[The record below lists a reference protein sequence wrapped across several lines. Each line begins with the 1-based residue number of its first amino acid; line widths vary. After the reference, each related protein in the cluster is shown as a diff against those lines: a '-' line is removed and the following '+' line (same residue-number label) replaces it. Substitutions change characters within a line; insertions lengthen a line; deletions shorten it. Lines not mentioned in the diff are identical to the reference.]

1 MICTQLLSPVPA
13 SIPTLLPSRIRRLL
27 AGRGVSVEA
36 LERAG
41 GESSRERL
49 DTELMALFRDTRDG
63 EVFDCLYR
71 NTRGAVF
78 DWLRRLDAR
87 GKSPTDPMELLQ
99 DTFVNVYRYS
109 RRFRNDSDSSFR
121 VWVRTIAAN
130 AMKRALK
137 QLPRGQRHELPA
149 PTEPV
154 DLRPGPARCIQIQ
167 EERHA
172 LARSWLLFLEH
183 YSRAYDALGPRD
195 REALRLVEVQA
206 LSYAEAARRLEVGS
220 SNMKMIMFRS
230 RQRILRH
237 MRQAMGGE
245 PVPAIRAAG

>member
-1 MICTQLLSPVPA
+1 MLE
-13 SIPTLLPSRIRRLL
+13 
-27 AGRGVSVEA
+27 GRGVHVGT
-36 LERAG
+36 LERG
-41 GESSRERL
+41 GGQSSRERL
-49 DTELMALFRDTRDG
+49 DTELMALFRDTRDRD
-63 EVFDCLYR
+63 VFDCLYR
-71 NTRGAVF
+71 NTRGSVF

-87 GKSPTDPMELLQ
+87 GKSQTDPLELLQ

-137 QLPRGQRHELPA
+137 QAPRARGHDLPVSA
-149 PTEPV
+149 EPV
-154 DLRPGPARCIQIQ
+154 DLRPGPARCFQIQ
-167 EERHA
+167 EERRA

-195 REALRLVEVQA
+195 REALRLIEVEAV
-206 LSYAEAARRLEVGS
+206 SYAEAARRLEVGS

-237 MRQAMGGE
+237 MRRAMGDE
-245 PVPAIRAAG
+245 PALQVRAAG

>member
-1 MICTQLLSPVPA
+1 MVSPSAQAPESP
-13 SIPTLLPSRIRRLL
+13 SIPLRVSALGVDPSPRP
-27 AGRGVSVEA
+27 
-36 LERAG
+36 
-41 GESSRERL
+41 GESMAARL
-49 DTELMALFRDTRDG
+49 DRVDTELMVAFRDSG
-63 EVFDCLYR
+63 SPEVFEELHR
-71 NTRGAVF
+71 HARARVLQ
-78 DWLRRLDAR
+78 WLRVLVRQR
-87 GKSPTDPMELLQ
+87 GSRVDPAELVQ

-137 QLPRGQRHELPA
+137 QAPRARGHDLPVSA
-149 PTEPV
+149 EPV
-154 DLRPGPARCIQIQ
+154 DLRPGPARCFQIQ
-167 EERHA
+167 EERRA

-195 REALRLVEVQA
+195 REALRLIEVEAV
-206 LSYAEAARRLEVGS
+206 SYAEAARRLEVGS

-237 MRQAMGGE
+237 MRRAMGDE
-245 PVPAIRAAG
+245 PALQVRAAG